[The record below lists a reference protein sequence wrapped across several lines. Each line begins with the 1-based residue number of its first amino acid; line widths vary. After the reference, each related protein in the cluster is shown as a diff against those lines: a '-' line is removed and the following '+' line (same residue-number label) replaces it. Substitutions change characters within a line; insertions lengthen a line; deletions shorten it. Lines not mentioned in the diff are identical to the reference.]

1 MTHAAED
8 LGPGPAPV
16 DVLGRLDDATRL
28 AGRPGPAAVIGDW
41 LGHAAVIA
49 PSIRLDAGVAPP
61 DRPHGWWFGH
71 VSFPDRVAE
80 AALPAA
86 VGGVTDGVLVHDDD
100 RWAYRT
106 ITGTPCPDWIRACLT
121 PNPAADPPRP
131 WTASWTAPPREPH
144 DEAIGA
150 CLAAIRAGE
159 VYQACVCTRYRGDLR
174 GAAID
179 VARTGIAALAPRKA
193 AFLSGGWGSVVSFSP
208 ETFLRRTGEDVVS
221 SPIKGTVP
229 ASTDPAALLT
239 SVKDV
244 AENIMIVDLVRN
256 DLGRVAVAGSVTVP
270 ELLVTRP
277 APGVWHLVSSV
288 AARVTSAVG
297 TTQLLDATFPPGSV
311 TGAPKVRARELLRR
325 WETDARGVYCGAI
338 GVVAPDGDL
347 DLNVAIR
354 TVEIAPDNS
363 MQLGVGGGITIDSDP
378 DREWQ
383 ECLDKAAS
391 IVGLRHVGG

>member
-1 MTHAAED
+1 M
-8 LGPGPAPV
+8 
-16 DVLGRLDDATRL
+16 LGRLDDATRL

-61 DRPHGWWFGH
+61 DRPRGWWFGH

-86 VGGVTDGVLVHDDD
+86 VGGVTDGVLVHDGD

-106 ITGTPCPDWIRACLT
+106 ITGAPCPDWIRTCLT
-121 PNPAADPPRP
+121 AIPAADPPRP
-131 WTASWTAPPREPH
+131 WTTSWTAPPREPH
-144 DEAIGA
+144 DEAIDA

-193 AFLSGGWGSVVSFSP
+193 AFLSGAWGSVVSFSP

-229 ASTDPAALLT
+229 ASSDPAALLT

-391 IVGLRHVGG
+391 IIGLRHIGG

>member
-1 MTHAAED
+1 MTHEAED
-8 LGPGPAPV
+8 LGPGPDPV
-16 DVLGRLDDATRL
+16 DVLGRLDAATRR
-28 AGRPGPAAVIGDW
+28 AGRPGPAAMIGDW
-41 LGHAAVIA
+41 LGHTAMIA

-61 DRPHGWWFGH
+61 DRPRGWWFGH
-71 VSFPDRVAE
+71 VSFPDRVDE
-80 AALPAA
+80 AVLPAT
-86 VGGVTDGVLVHDDD
+86 VGGVADGVLVHDRD
-100 RWAYRT
+100 RWSYRSV
-106 ITGTPCPDWIRACLT
+106 TGTSCPDWVRACLEST
-121 PNPAADPPRP
+121 PVAEPPRP
-131 WTASWTAPPREPH
+131 WSTTWTAPARAPHRE
-144 DEAIGA
+144 AVRA
-150 CLAAIRAGE
+150 CLAAITAGE
-159 VYQACVCTRYRGDLR
+159 IYQACICTRYRGVLT
-174 GAAID
+174 GAAVD
-179 VARTGIAALAPRKA
+179 VARSGIAALAPRKA
-193 AFLSGGWGSVVSFSP
+193 AFLSGTWGSVVSFSP
-208 ETFLRRTGEDVVS
+208 ETFLRRTGEEVLS

-229 ASTDPAALLT
+229 ASSDPALLLT

-277 APGVWHLVSSV
+277 APGVWHLVSTV
-288 AARVTSAVG
+288 AARVPGEVG
-297 TTQLLDATFPPGSV
+297 AGDLLDATFPPGSV
-311 TGAPKVRARELLRR
+311 TGAPKRRARDLLRR

-354 TVEIAPDNS
+354 TLEIAPDDT

-391 IVGLRHVGG
+391 IVGLRHRQG